1 MRPALIGTG
10 RRGTP
15 TAARLRDAGH
25 QLVIYDLEPEARQ
38 RMAAA
43 GYEGAADA
51 AAAAAGAAAVLLS
64 LPDAAAVKAV
74 VRELPK
80 VELLIDLTSSL
91 PSVTRAL
98 GRRIVDAPVSGG
110 VAGAEAGTLTA
121 MVGGGGSGPGAA
133 RPVLGSFAPPL
144 FHAGPSG

>member
-15 TAARLRDAGH
+15 IAARLRDAGH
-25 QLVIYDLEPEARQ
+25 QLVVYDLEPEARQ

-43 GYEGAADA
+43 GYEVAADA

-64 LPDAAAVKAV
+64 LPDAAAGQAV
-74 VRELPK
+74 ARGLPQ
-80 VELLIDLTSSL
+80 VELLIGLTSSL

-98 GRRIVDAPVSGG
+98 ARRMVDASVRC
-110 VAGAEAGTLTA
+110 
-121 MVGGGGSGPGAA
+121 GPA
-133 RPVLGSFAPPL
+133 RA
-144 FHAGPSG
+144 